1 MHGGLQGG
9 RPAVPAQETAE
20 PANGGVHGA
29 RHVRCMCTAA
39 CATCMACA
47 RRVHGMCAWH
57 VHGVCMACVPGMCTA
72 CARHVCTACAV
83 DALGRQAARG
93 VRYIFGQAAR
103 ASDLSHRSSASSHAL
118 KQTTVQAYA
127 SPRSPAAA
135 RMTATACVA
144 PPFSR
149 VGPIARAPA
158 WRRQTEYWLKTS
170 THLYDATTATHYV
183 QTDRER
189 ARATCG
195 PTGEMGKERIK
206 GVGTGGSCAT
216 TYLPPSPPSVLS
228 WVRRTC
234 LHNAHIDSTC

>member
-57 VHGVCMACVPGMCTA
+57 VYGVCMACVHGMCTA

-83 DALGRQAARG
+83 DASGR
-93 VRYIFGQAAR
+93 AAR

-135 RMTATACVA
+135 RMTATICVV
-144 PPFSR
+144 PLLSR
-149 VGPIARAPA
+149 VGPIAR
-158 WRRQTEYWLKTS
+158 RLGDDRQTGKQTHRQTS
-170 THLYDATTATHYV
+170 
-183 QTDRER
+183 
-189 ARATCG
+189 
-195 PTGEMGKERIK
+195 
-206 GVGTGGSCAT
+206 
-216 TYLPPSPPSVLS
+216 
-228 WVRRTC
+228 W
-234 LHNAHIDSTC
+234 

>member
-57 VHGVCMACVPGMCTA
+57 VHGVCMACVHGMCTA

-83 DALGRQAARG
+83 DASGR
-93 VRYIFGQAAR
+93 AAR

-144 PPFSR
+144 PPLSR
-149 VGPIARAPA
+149 VGPIARRLGDDRQATNDLVEKHRA
-158 WRRQTEYWLKTS
+158 SNRQTNRETRGQTGMRSLAADDLGDRRANGAREHHGRKRREAWLREAAVFTTS
-170 THLYDATTATHYV
+170 LMD
-183 QTDRER
+183 
-189 ARATCG
+189 
-195 PTGEMGKERIK
+195 
-206 GVGTGGSCAT
+206 
-216 TYLPPSPPSVLS
+216 
-228 WVRRTC
+228 C
-234 LHNAHIDSTC
+234 LEV